1 MSVQRLFLFFIFRK
15 EKKKVIK
22 ANIRSQGA
30 RYLDC
35 PRQKA
40 PKSASP
46 SEARY
51 WHEIV
56 VDGVF
61 WISII
66 QSQSSTLSS
75 IFSTRTSPC
84 SVFDYL
90 NKITLLAQVCDKVV
104 EDGNYRYV
112 IIWFSLIYPYYYS
125 NCYILFISFHISL

>member
-1 MSVQRLFLFFIFRK
+1 MSLNMHKNKKFASKVSVERFIYYFFFL
-15 EKKKVIK
+15 KKVIK
-22 ANIRSQGA
+22 AKIHPQGA

-35 PRQKA
+35 PRQWA
-40 PKSASP
+40 SKSASP

-51 WHEIV
+51 WHVIV

-84 SVFDYL
+84 SVFIAK
-90 NKITLLAQVCDKVV
+90 NKITLLVQVYDKV
-104 EDGNYRYV
+104 ELETKQ
-112 IIWFSLIYPYYYS
+112 IWES
-125 NCYILFISFHISL
+125 NGHKITGQECST